1 MKPALG
7 AKRPVLQAQA
17 DQPERAGL
25 TGPGSAPQ
33 APGQGAGASDRAGGA
48 AAPGEPLL
56 SIEHLRVS
64 FGDTLAV
71 DDVSLTIG
79 RGERVALVGESG
91 SGKSVTALA
100 ILRLLRDAEQGG
112 RIRFDGRE
120 LGAASERAMR
130 GLRGAQIAMIFQEPM
145 TALNP
150 LCTVGDQIVE
160 TIVLHD
166 GVSRREARAR
176 AIALLGRT
184 GIAEPER
191 RVDSYPHQ
199 LSGGQRQRAMI
210 AMALAC
216 RPRLLLADEPTT
228 ALDVTIRAQIVELLL
243 DLQRDAELTRGMS
256 ILLITHDLNLVRR
269 FAQRVAVMEKG
280 RLVESGEVEQIFAEP
295 EHPYTRKLLN
305 SRPQR
310 TAAPV
315 LPIAPVM
322 LDAREVTVGFRQKLP
337 GLAGWFR
344 SGRFTAVKQVS
355 VSVRQ
360 GETLG
365 VVGESGSGKSTLA
378 MALLGLQRIEAGRIE
393 FDGRPLASWRGADA
407 RRLRARM
414 QVVFQD
420 PFGSLSPRHTI
431 ERIVGEGLALHRP
444 ELSAEALRERVT
456 AVLREVGLDR
466 TVLHRYPHE
475 FSGGQRQRIA
485 IARALVLEPSI
496 LVLDEPTSALDVS
509 IQQQVLKLLANLQR
523 KYNLG
528 YVFISHD
535 LEVIGA
541 MAHRVAVMQG
551 GEIVESGE
559 VGKIFTQPSHPYTRK
574 LLAAVG
580 QPGLP
585 Q

>member
-1 MKPALG
+1 MRPPLG

-17 DQPERAGL
+17 DRPERAGL
-25 TGPGSAPQ
+25 AGPGSAPR
-33 APGQGAGASDRAGGA
+33 APGQGAGATDRTGGP

-56 SIEHLRVS
+56 SIKHLRVS

-120 LGAASERAMR
+120 LGAASERVMR

-150 LCTVGDQIVE
+150 LYTVGDQVVE

-280 RLVESGEVEQIFAEP
+280 RLVESGEVERIFAEP

-559 VGKIFTQPSHPYTRK
+559 VGKIFTEPSHPYTRK

>member
-1 MKPALG
+1 MRLALG

-17 DQPERAGL
+17 DRPERAGL
-25 TGPGSAPQ
+25 TGPGSAPL
-33 APGQGAGASDRAGGA
+33 APGQGAGATDRAGGA

-150 LCTVGDQIVE
+150 LYTVGDQIVE

-191 RVDSYPHQ
+191 RVNSYPHQ

-256 ILLITHDLNLVRR
+256 ILLIT
-269 FAQRVAVMEKG
+269 
-280 RLVESGEVEQIFAEP
+280 
-295 EHPYTRKLLN
+295 
-305 SRPQR
+305 
-310 TAAPV
+310 
-315 LPIAPVM
+315 
-322 LDAREVTVGFRQKLP
+322 
-337 GLAGWFR
+337 
-344 SGRFTAVKQVS
+344 
-355 VSVRQ
+355 
-360 GETLG
+360 
-365 VVGESGSGKSTLA
+365 
-378 MALLGLQRIEAGRIE
+378 
-393 FDGRPLASWRGADA
+393 
-407 RRLRARM
+407 
-414 QVVFQD
+414 
-420 PFGSLSPRHTI
+420 
-431 ERIVGEGLALHRP
+431 
-444 ELSAEALRERVT
+444 
-456 AVLREVGLDR
+456 
-466 TVLHRYPHE
+466 
-475 FSGGQRQRIA
+475 
-485 IARALVLEPSI
+485 
-496 LVLDEPTSALDVS
+496 
-509 IQQQVLKLLANLQR
+509 
-523 KYNLG
+523 
-528 YVFISHD
+528 
-535 LEVIGA
+535 
-541 MAHRVAVMQG
+541 
-551 GEIVESGE
+551 
-559 VGKIFTQPSHPYTRK
+559 
-574 LLAAVG
+574 
-580 QPGLP
+580 
-585 Q
+585 